1 MSISD
6 TEIRRLERIGART
19 WPARTTE
26 TLGGWRLSMDRGV
39 TRRANSVLPN
49 AWDGES
55 SIDDRVAAVERRYRR
70 EGLAP
75 CFKLTGASLPD
86 GLDQALAHR
95 GYRAEGHS
103 DVLTAAVGQVDDR
116 TTLPVEIAP
125 EPTLEWL
132 ATCWPD
138 GGCGRV
144 GDPRQDIVDRIG
156 GPRAFVLVRLDGRPA
171 GAALAAAD
179 RNWVCIG
186 AVHCLPAWR
195 RRGVARALIASMA
208 GWARRQEAEF
218 LFLQVESDNRPGHG
232 LYRAVGFQP
241 AYRYHYRVLAS

>member
-1 MSISD
+1 MPILDS
-6 TEIRRLERIGART
+6 EIRRLERIGARS

-26 TLGGWRLSMDRGV
+26 NLGGWLLSLDSGV

-49 AWDGES
+49 GWDDAS
-55 SIDDRVAAVERRYRR
+55 SIEDRVATVERRYRR
-70 EGLAP
+70 DGLTP
-75 CFKLTGASLPD
+75 CFKVTKASLPA
-86 GLDQALAHR
+86 GLDQALAQK

-103 DVLTAAVGQVDDR
+103 DVLTAAIGQVDDR
-116 TTLPVEIAP
+116 AALPVEIAP
-125 EPTLEWL
+125 EPTAEWL

-138 GGCGRV
+138 RGCGN
-144 GDPRQDIVDRIG
+144 GDPRRDIVDRIG

-171 GAALAAAD
+171 GAALAAAE

-208 GWARRQEAEF
+208 GWARRQQAEF
-218 LFLQVESDNRPGHG
+218 LFLQVESDNQPAHG
-232 LYRAVGFQP
+232 LYRAARFQP
-241 AYRYHYRVLAS
+241 AYRYHYRVLAP

>member
-1 MSISD
+1 M
-6 TEIRRLERIGART
+6 ERIGART

-26 TLGGWRLSMDRGV
+26 NLGGWLLSLDRGV
-39 TRRANSVLPN
+39 TRRANSVLPI
-49 AWDGES
+49 AWDGTS

-70 EGLAP
+70 DGLTP
-75 CFKLTGASLPD
+75 CFKLTKASLPA

-103 DVLTAAVGQVDDR
+103 DVLVAAIGQVDDR
-116 TTLPVEIAP
+116 AALPVEIAP
-125 EPTLEWL
+125 ESTREWL

-138 GGCGRV
+138 RGCENR
-144 GDPRQDIVDRIG
+144 DPRRDIVDRID
-156 GPRAFVLVRLDGRPA
+156 GPRAFVLMRLDGRPA
-171 GAALAAAD
+171 GAALATAE

-186 AVHCLPAWR
+186 AVHCLPVWR

-208 GWARRQEAEF
+208 GWARRQKAEF
-218 LFLQVESDNRPGHG
+218 LFLQVESDNQPAHG
-232 LYRAVGFQP
+232 LYRAAGFQP